1 MSDTYYII
9 PPPKEK
15 EFSFCGE
22 FYIFLYKNRETY
34 VILWFTIINV
44 TRTACWEALSGMNRN
59 WGRAC
64 AWLLCLVL
72 ILGLSLPAFA
82 EEVAAEAQTEP
93 ADNAPAEAP
102 FFEGSILD
110 SDAITKMVEDFL
122 AQKGVPK
129 DRVGIGFCYTATGDE
144 WFLNPD
150 TWFYPGS
157 MYKVPLMM
165 ILSERLR
172 DGQIDEDTQIGGLAL
187 DTVYNYVLVHS
198 NNDYAHAVRRFLID
212 GQGDDQVWRKEA
224 QQYARL
230 DKYDERY
237 LLYCY
242 FSPRY
247 MTQVMETLYND
258 PDRFPKVMDNLLE
271 AEQGHYFR
279 LPEEMRAYDVAQKY
293 GSYIDNEGSDWNHT
307 TGIIYTPNPFI
318 ITVMTKNVGG
328 SEQLISQLG
337 VLFKDYTLK
346 LDDELAAYQEEQ
358 ARLEAELQAAEE
370 AARLA
375 AEQPQASAQASAR
388 QDAPAQAAQRPSQP
402 ETQLQTTTPDRA
414 ERGHRALVT
423 MLLILLGASVV
434 GGIGSVIIIK
444 ENERKRYESYKRR
457 FEEEMRQEA
466 LEREQARRRQP
477 AAARPADTQPGSRPQ
492 SAQPKQKPPAA
503 RPETPPAQ
511 PSRRAPAPVRQQPK
525 QYEPMKFDDEQWL
538 HDEEDE

>member
-1 MSDTYYII
+1 
-9 PPPKEK
+9 
-15 EFSFCGE
+15 
-22 FYIFLYKNRETY
+22 
-34 VILWFTIINV
+34 
-44 TRTACWEALSGMNRN
+44 MNRH
-59 WGRAC
+59 WGRAF
-64 AWLLCLVL
+64 AWLLCLAL
-72 ILGLSLPAFA
+72 ILGLSLSAFA
-82 EEVAAEAQTEP
+82 EEATAETPAEPAAEAP
-93 ADNAPAEAP
+93 AAAPV
-102 FFEGSILD
+102 FEGSILD

-129 DRVGIGFCYTATGDE
+129 DRVGIGYCYTATGDE

-172 DGQIDEDTQIGGLAL
+172 EGQISEDTQIGGLDL
-187 DTVYNYVLVHS
+187 DTVYNYILVHS
-198 NNDYAHAVRRFLID
+198 NNDYAHAVRKFLID
-212 GQGDDQVWRKEA
+212 GQGGDEIWRKEA

-258 PDRFPKVMDNLLE
+258 PDRFPKVMDNLLQ

-279 LPEEMRAYDVAQKY
+279 LPDEMHPYDVAQKY
-293 GSYIDNEGSDWNHT
+293 GSYIDNENSDWNHT

-328 SEQLISQLG
+328 SEQLIGQIG
-337 VLFKDYTLK
+337 ALFKDYTLQ
-346 LDDELAAYQEEQ
+346 LDEELAAYQEEQ
-358 ARLEAELQAAEE
+358 ARIEAELQAAEE
-370 AARLA
+370 AERLA
-375 AEQPQASAQASAR
+375 AEQAQAEAQGQTPAQ
-388 QDAPAQAAQRPSQP
+388 QDPASPAQATPRPSQP

-414 ERGHRALVT
+414 ERGHRALVI
-423 MLLILLGASVV
+423 MLLILLGAAIL
-434 GGIGSVIIIK
+434 GGIGSVIIVK

-466 LEREQARRRQP
+466 LERERAQRRQAP
-477 AAARPADTQPGSRPQ
+477 AARPAEAQPRPRPQ
-492 SAQPKQKPPAA
+492 AAQPKPQQRAS
-503 RPETPPAQ
+503 RPVTPPARQ
-511 PSRRAPAPVRQQPK
+511 TRRAEAPVRQQPK
-525 QYEPMKFDDEQWL
+525 QYEPMQFDEEQWL

>member
-1 MSDTYYII
+1 
-9 PPPKEK
+9 
-15 EFSFCGE
+15 
-22 FYIFLYKNRETY
+22 
-34 VILWFTIINV
+34 
-44 TRTACWEALSGMNRN
+44 MNRI
-59 WGRAC
+59 GERAF
-64 AWLLCLVL
+64 ALLLCLAL
-72 ILGLSLPAFA
+72 ILALAVPAFA
-82 EEVAAEAQTEP
+82 EEAAAEPAAEQAPAEP

-102 FFEGSILD
+102 LFEGSILD
-110 SDAITKMVEDFL
+110 SDAISAMVDDFL
-122 AQKGVPK
+122 TKKGIPK
-129 DRVGIGFCYTATGDE
+129 DRVGIGYCYTATGDE

-172 DGQIDEDTQIGGLAL
+172 DGQIGEDTQIGGLDL
-187 DTVYNYVLVHS
+187 DTVYNYILVHS
-198 NNDYAHAVRRFLID
+198 NNDYAHAVRKFLID

-279 LPEEMRAYDVAQKY
+279 LPDEMHVYDVAQKY
-293 GSYIDNEGSDWNHT
+293 GSYLDNEGSDWNHT

-337 VLFKDYTLK
+337 VLFKDYSLK
-346 LDDELAAYQEEQ
+346 LDEELAAYQEEQ
-358 ARLEAELQAAEE
+358 ARLEAELRAAEE
-370 AARLA
+370 AERLA
-375 AEQPQASAQASAR
+375 AEQAQAST
-388 QDAPAQAAQRPSQP
+388 QPAPAQNGPQQSTAS
-402 ETQLQTTTPDRA
+402 ETALQTRTPDLA
-414 ERGHRALVT
+414 ERGYRALVK
-423 MLLILLGASVV
+423 MLLILLGASVA
-434 GGIGSVIIIK
+434 GGIGALIIIK

-466 LEREQARRRQP
+466 LELKQAQRREVRPAAERPAPQPETARTRQP
-477 AAARPADTQPGSRPQ
+477 RARTDTPRP
-492 SAQPKQKPPAA
+492 
-503 RPETPPAQ
+503 RRET
-511 PSRRAPAPVRQQPK
+511 PVRQQPRR
-525 QYEPMKFDDEQWL
+525 ETPVFDEEQWL